1 MTKKIIVT
9 GGSGGAGAYVVQELV
24 SHGYQVLNLD
34 RSEPREDHA
43 PWRETDLADYG
54 EVRDAMEGADAVVAF
69 AADPEPDFDFDTGAA
84 RFHNNTLCTYNVM
97 NAACALGLESVV
109 WASSETVLGFPFDD
123 NQPLRVPV
131 REDDPLQPQNSY
143 SLSKVLCEELAR
155 RLNALHGIPMIALR
169 LSNVLFTDRDHPANY
184 AAIPGYWGDPW
195 SRKFNLWGYIDARDA
210 ARGARLALESDVTG
224 AEAYI
229 VSAADT
235 IMMQDNA
242 TLMAAVF
249 PDVEIDPELGPYET
263 LLSIDKAAKDF
274 GWAPQ
279 HSWRTVLRREDL
291 QPA

>member
-1 MTKKIIVT
+1 
-9 GGSGGAGAYVVQELV
+9 
-24 SHGYQVLNLD
+24 
-34 RSEPREDHA
+34 
-43 PWRETDLADYG
+43 
-54 EVRDAMEGADAVVAF
+54 
-69 AADPEPDFDFDTGAA
+69 
-84 RFHNNTLCTYNVM
+84 
-97 NAACALGLESVV
+97 
-109 WASSETVLGFPFDD
+109 
-123 NQPLRVPV
+123 
-131 REDDPLQPQNSY
+131 
-143 SLSKVLCEELAR
+143 LCEELAR